1 MSNDKLAQEALDQ
14 IMEQA
19 QVFASAWSLVGG
31 PFDSGSALD
40 DANDAKD
47 ELRTMVRSLA
57 TLAAEAEK
65 QAGPVASD
73 KEDAELFRWLLI
85 AHDWG
90 ICEWDERESQWVR
103 DSRSASVVRDAI
115 RAACNPTAIR
125 ALLQRMDEAE
135 AEVQEQAR
143 LNGMGA
149 ERELAPRARLDEAE
163 KALQWRPIETAPEN
177 TEREVVVQWIDSDGA
192 ICRDLDYR
200 EDGCWMG
207 WHNHA
212 EHVEMIGGHGVS
224 YTPPYTNWMPLPPAP
239 KG

>member
-73 KEDAELFRWLLI
+73 KEDAERYRWLRKQDNDDFCF
-85 AHDWG
+85 A
-90 ICEWDERESQWVR
+90 
-103 DSRSASVVRDAI
+103 VVKNPHFDVYGSPEELDAAI
-115 RAACNPTAIR
+115 DAARAK
-125 ALLQRMDEAE
+125 
-135 AEVQEQAR
+135 EQ
-143 LNGMGA
+143 
-149 ERELAPRARLDEAE
+149 P
-163 KALQWRPIETAPEN
+163 
-177 TEREVVVQWIDSDGA
+177 
-192 ICRDLDYR
+192 
-200 EDGCWMG
+200 
-207 WHNHA
+207 
-212 EHVEMIGGHGVS
+212 
-224 YTPPYTNWMPLPPAP
+224 
-239 KG
+239 